1 MTRADKTAEIARLK
15 EKFEQ
20 QTFFYLTDTF
30 ALSVDQINRFR
41 RLCFE
46 KGIEVFVAKNTLVKK
61 ALEAIEGERGYAP
74 LFDILHGPTTLMF
87 SDNAKLPAKVIEEFR
102 KEFDKPVLKA
112 AYIDSDVFIGD
123 DQIKELIKLKTKE
136 EVIADI
142 IAMLEG
148 PIQGVLG
155 GLNSGANTI
164 YGLLD
169 AIEAKG

>member
-20 QTFFYLTDTF
+20 STFFYLTDSS
-30 ALSVDQINRFR
+30 ALTVEQINRFR
-41 RLCFE
+41 RLCFD
-46 KGIEVFVAKNTLVKK
+46 KGIEIFVAKNTLVKK
-61 ALEAIEGERGYAP
+61 ALEASEGERGFAP
-74 LFDILHGPTTLMF
+74 LFDVLHGPTTLMF
-87 SDNAKLPAKVIEEFR
+87 SDNAKLPAQTIEEFR

-112 AYIDSDVFIGD
+112 AYIDMDVFIGD
-123 DQIKELIKLKTKE
+123 DQIQTLIKLKTKE
-136 EVIADI
+136 EMIAEI
-142 IAMLEG
+142 IAMLEA
-148 PIQGVLG
+148 PMQGILG

>member
-20 QTFFYLTDTF
+20 NTFFYLTDSS
-30 ALSVDQINRFR
+30 ALTVEQINRFR
-41 RLCFE
+41 RLCFQ
-46 KGIEVFVAKNTLVKK
+46 KDIEVFVAKNTLVKK
-61 ALEAIEGERGYAP
+61 ALEASEGEKGYAP
-74 LFDILHGPTTLMF
+74 LFDILRGPTTLMF
-87 SDNAKLPAKVIEEFR
+87 SDNAKLPAQVLEEFR

-123 DQIKELIKLKTKE
+123 DQIKALVQLKTKE
-136 EVIADI
+136 EVIAEI
-142 IAMLEG
+142 IAMLES
-148 PIQGVLG
+148 PMQGVLG
-155 GLNSGANTI
+155 SLNSGANTI

>member
-20 QTFFYLTDTF
+20 NTFFYLTDSS
-30 ALSVDQINRFR
+30 ALSVEQINRFR
-41 RLCFE
+41 RLCYQKE
-46 KGIEVFVAKNTLVKK
+46 IEVFVAKNTLVKK
-61 ALEAIEGERGYAP
+61 ALESLGSEKGYAP

-87 SDNAKLPAKVIEEFR
+87 SDNAILPAQVIEEFR

-112 AYIDSDVFIGD
+112 AYIDSDVYIGD
-123 DQIKELIKLKTKE
+123 DQIKALIALKTKE
-136 EVIADI
+136 EVIAEI
-142 IAMLEG
+142 IAMLES
-148 PIQGVLG
+148 PIQSVLG